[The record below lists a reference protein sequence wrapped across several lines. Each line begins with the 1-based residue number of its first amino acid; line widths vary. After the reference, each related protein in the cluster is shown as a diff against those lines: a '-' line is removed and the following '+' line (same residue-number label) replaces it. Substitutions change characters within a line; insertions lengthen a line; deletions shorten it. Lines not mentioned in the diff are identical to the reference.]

1 MFFKYNSTY
10 DQILLTYH
18 VHPELVLF
26 LTSIYLRLHLYTLM
40 LAENIYSS
48 YLKLLYHV
56 QNIFVAGIET
66 NSGTIIWAM
75 SELMRGAVK

>member
-1 MFFKYNSTY
+1 
-10 DQILLTYH
+10 
-18 VHPELVLF
+18 
-26 LTSIYLRLHLYTLM
+26 M